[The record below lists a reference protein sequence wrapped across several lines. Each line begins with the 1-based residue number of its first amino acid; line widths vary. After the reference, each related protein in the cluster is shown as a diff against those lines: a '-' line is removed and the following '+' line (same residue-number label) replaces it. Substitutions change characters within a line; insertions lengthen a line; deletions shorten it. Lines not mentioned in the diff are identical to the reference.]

1 MAPSQNG
8 PGQEGIKFNQ
18 CAGLIFHE
26 TGKAE
31 GDGGQR
37 GQGTPS
43 TIPQEHSEITV
54 LWTLKSGGSQDHT
67 IIGQSR

>member
-31 GDGGQR
+31 GDGGQQ

-43 TIPQEHSEITV
+43 TIAKPSCCGLLNLEDLRITV
-54 LWTLKSGGSQDHT
+54 G

>member
-26 TGKAE
+26 TEKAE
-31 GDGGQR
+31 GDGGQQ
-37 GQGTPS
+37 GQGEPS
-43 TIPQEHSEITV
+43 TIPQEHSEIIM
-54 LWTLKSGGSQDHT
+54 LWTHNQTLKSGGSQ
-67 IIGQSR
+67 SEL